1 MYPSQL
7 SPMGKVGSRVAPASL
22 HSSGS
27 ISNRGQLKVD
37 LVLASSCSNQFQC
50 DYMLESPLHL
60 GALGLNAFNH
70 LWAYQVSY
78 VFHSLA

>member
-1 MYPSQL
+1 MD
-7 SPMGKVGSRVAPASL
+7 M
-22 HSSGS
+22 
-27 ISNRGQLKVD
+27 
-37 LVLASSCSNQFQC
+37 LASSCSNQFQC
-50 DYMLESPLHL
+50 DYSLESPLHL